1 MKKKFLPLL
10 GAMCFALML
19 GVTGC
24 NTQNKNTNTEDA
36 GSSQTT
42 PITKTYTVAF
52 EVEGV
57 RYKTFKIKEGEK
69 VTATVANPTKEGYKF
84 VGWYEGTTL
93 IDLAEYVVTHDVTF
107 TAKFEEKHDEGPV
120 LSVDDVKEEGK
131 EYYLVLGWW
140 ETTKTNDD
148 GTPKQTSHMTKE
160 TTRLF
165 YGNLI
170 KYLKATGATDEN
182 IAAIS
187 FRNYATAEVAEMGE
201 KVKADGD
208 VDLLVGVGN
217 NVNSTA
223 GLTLYGGTNDSKFQ
237 TPMGEGPTSRYV
249 ALLDTADEFAKSVY
263 DWLKETKAGAKSFVA
278 ELTDQEIQDSL
289 TPEAIDL
296 TVTVHGDTDAVTT
309 ITSKDGVVTL
319 PTITVPTGYHF
330 LGYATSADGEVVL
343 TKGLNDEITY
353 NDIKNL
359 VAEGSKTLDLYPIFE
374 KDVVAE
380 TDLVV
385 YVQTNNITDEE
396 VELLT
401 QRFNA
406 TLTKGEK
413 VEITGINA
421 DAAGF
426 TEALDATVDVV
437 IGGNNP
443 LKNYQTHASGPLANA
458 GTGHFANTSRKI
470 LIRNTVSEGH
480 LALAQDFYAFVV
492 ADYVGE

>member
-1 MKKKFLPLL
+1 MKKKFLLLL

-107 TAKFEEKHDEGPV
+107 TAKFEKKHDEGPV

-140 ETTKTNDD
+140 EVDDPEDPTKR
-148 GTPKQTSHMTKE
+148 TSYL
-160 TTRLF
+160 TRDIVRMF

-170 KYLKATGATDEN
+170 KYLTAKGATEDN

-187 FRNYATAEVAEMGE
+187 FRNYSSAKVDAMGNA
-201 KVKADGD
+201 VKADGD
-208 VDLLVGVGN
+208 VDLLIGVGN
-217 NVNSTA
+217 NVNSSA
-223 GLTLYGGTNDSKFQ
+223 GLSLYGGSNDYKFQ
-237 TPMGEGPTSRYV
+237 TQMSVNDKGEPVSRYV
-249 ALLDTADEFAKSVY
+249 ALLDTATELGLSTY
-263 DWLKETKAGAKSFVA
+263 EWLDTPTGHKSFLQ
-278 ELTDQEIQDSL
+278 ELTDDEIAASI
-289 TPEAIDL
+289 TEAINI
-296 TVTVHGDTDAVTT
+296 TVTVHGDTDAVTNV
-309 ITSKDGVVTL
+309 TSKDAVITL
-319 PTITVPTGYHF
+319 PTITVPEGYHF
-330 LGYATSADGEVVL
+330 LGYALTADGEVVL
-343 TKGLNDEITY
+343 TKNIGDEITY

-359 VAEGSKTLDLYPIFE
+359 VTGATLDLYPIFE
-374 KDVVAE
+374 KDAVAE
-380 TDLVV
+380 ADLVV

-443 LKNYQTHASGPLANA
+443 LKNYQTHASGPLVNA
-458 GTGHFANTSRKI
+458 GTGHFANTSRKV